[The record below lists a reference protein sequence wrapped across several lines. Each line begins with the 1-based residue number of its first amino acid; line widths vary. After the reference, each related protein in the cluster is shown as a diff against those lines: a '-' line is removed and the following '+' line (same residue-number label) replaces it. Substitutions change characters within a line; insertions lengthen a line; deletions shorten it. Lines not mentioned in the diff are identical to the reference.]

1 MDDMGTYRS
10 PVTVLGC
17 ILLCFLPGTGA
28 ADGLRCGQKL
38 VKDGDS
44 VGRLI
49 DVCGAPA
56 HKSSGKVSLREAG
69 RTRSVTV
76 QQWFYERGRR
86 TTAVVSLRGGR
97 VVAIELE

>member
-1 MDDMGTYRS
+1 MAGMGTYRS
-10 PVTVLGC
+10 PVSLLGC
-17 ILLCFLPGTGA
+17 FLLCNWPGASA

-49 DVCGAPA
+49 EVCGSPV
-56 HKSSGKVSLREAG
+56 HKTSGTVSLREAG

-76 QQWFYERGRR
+76 QQWYYERGRR
-86 TTAVVSLRGGR
+86 GTAVVSVRGGR

>member
-1 MDDMGTYRS
+1 MM
-10 PVTVLGC
+10 LGC
-17 ILLCFLPGTGA
+17 FLLCAWPRPGT

-49 DVCGAPA
+49 DVCGMPV

-76 QQWFYERGRR
+76 QQWYYERGRSSA
-86 TTAVVSLRGGR
+86 AVVSVRNGR